1 MLNIRNQ
8 LKWVT
13 SYERKMEML
22 LAINVNSDITTSMVL
37 MITRNNKKYVFTL
50 LQEKN
55 LILSNICKEFQN
67 PKYWAT

>member
-1 MLNIRNQ
+1 
-8 LKWVT
+8 
-13 SYERKMEML
+13 ML

-55 LILSNICKEFQN
+55 LILSNIFKESQN
-67 PKYWAT
+67 PKYWVT